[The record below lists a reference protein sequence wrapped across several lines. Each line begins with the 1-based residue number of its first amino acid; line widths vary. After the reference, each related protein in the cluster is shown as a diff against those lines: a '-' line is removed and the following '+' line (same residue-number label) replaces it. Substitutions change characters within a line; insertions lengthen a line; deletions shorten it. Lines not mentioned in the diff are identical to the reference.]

1 MNKPKYQ
8 IMTSITFTAL
18 FALISTFFYSCSSKD
33 NPVTVTPEVYKYN
46 VLVGSRNTHSVKE
59 YDGETGDYLG
69 DFIDSASGGLN
80 TTQDLLYLSDSSL
93 LVTGLNNTAIKEYN
107 GKTGAYIG
115 DYSSGYNLSGPTKMS
130 LGPDKR
136 IYVSQWGGSHVNKIA
151 RFDMNGNFVDEFTSV
166 SIFNALEHAWDKN
179 KNMYVAAYESGSS
192 GKILKFD
199 SAGTYLGIFIN
210 TGNIQGPDGLWFGRN
225 HHLFVADWT
234 MGKVQEFDSL
244 GNFTGTYISG
254 LTHVEGFGFE
264 PNKDILLTDWTENHV
279 NRYDS
284 LGNFLG
290 QFTSS
295 GGLSSPNCI
304 AIRFYKAN

>member
-1 MNKPKYQ
+1 MILIPLTTLL
-8 IMTSITFTAL
+8 IFTG
-18 FALISTFFYSCSSKD
+18 TFFYSCTSEN
-33 NPVTVTPEVYKYN
+33 NPVTTTPAVYKYN
-46 VLVGSRNTHSVKE
+46 VLVGSRNSSSVKE
-59 YDGETGDYLG
+59 YDGTSGDFLG

-80 TTQDLLYLSDSSL
+80 TTQDLLYLSDSVL
-93 LVTGLNNTAIKEYN
+93 LATGLNNTTIKKYN

-115 DYSSGYNLSGPTKMS
+115 DFSSGYNLSGPTKMS
-130 LGPDKR
+130 RGPDNS
-136 IYVSQWGGSHVNKIA
+136 IYVSQWGGSHIHKIA
-151 RFDMNGNFVDEFTSV
+151 RFDINGNFIDEFTSIT
-166 SIFNALEHAWDKN
+166 IFNALEHAWDEN
-179 KNMYVAAYESGSS
+179 NMYVAAYRNGSD

-199 SAGTYLGIFIN
+199 SAGTYQGVFIN
-210 TGNIQGPDGLWFGRN
+210 TGNILGPDGLWFGSN

-244 GNFTGTYISG
+244 GNFIGTFISG

-264 PNKDILLTDWTENHV
+264 PDKNILLTDWTENYV

-284 LGNFLG
+284 VGNFLG

-304 AIRFYKAN
+304 AIRYYKAN